1 MNDDLKQV
9 IYDYLLLNCASPIRW
24 FSEREIAEALQIK
37 RSAVRETLIFMEGE
51 GIVSKV
57 PQRGYRCIDYSQDDM
72 RALQLLRFTLEHSA
86 VMKALTA
93 AQSKDIEQLIEIK
106 KEMDQAFD
114 AEDINTYMLSDMKF
128 HAALIDASHD
138 HLMKKIFSTM
148 KLALYA
154 SGKNKV
160 ISSDAMHRTHQAH
173 QQIFD
178 AFIARNFSALEQAL
192 CDHIG
197 GGNSGSVAAIERL
210 TTLANAAAVSC
221 KS

>member
-1 MNDDLKQV
+1 MIEDIKSIV
-9 IYDYLLLNCASPIRW
+9 YDYLLMNCTYPIRW
-24 FSEREIAEALQIK
+24 FSEREIADALQIK
-37 RSAVRETLIFMEGE
+37 RSAVRETLIFMDGE

-93 AQSKDIEQLIEIK
+93 AQSEDLEQLIEIK

-114 AEDINTYMLSDMKF
+114 ADDINAYMLSDMKF
-128 HAALIDASHD
+128 HTALIDASHD

-154 SGKNKV
+154 PGKSKV
-160 ISSDAMHRTHQAH
+160 ISSEIMHKTHQDH

-197 GGNSGSVAAIERL
+197 GGNSGSAAAIERL
-210 TTLANAAAVSC
+210 TRLANSGR
-221 KS
+221 SSS